1 MIYCIKRIAK
11 AFLLPILSYL
21 GSKNARRY
29 IQYARYRKRPVCS
42 SFVLY
47 ESFYGRGMNDNPYA
61 LFSEFIKRPDFT
73 DYTHIWILDDVL
85 QYKETINT
93 YKKKY
98 TNVLFVSYMS
108 KKYVEYLAKTKYLIN
123 NSTFPDF
130 FVKRDEQVYLN
141 TWHGIPLK
149 CMGNTMREFSSDTN
163 IIRNFLFSDFLLAAN
178 DHMVSMYAQSYK
190 LQDLYDGTIL
200 LEGYPRVDFLFSY
213 NKKKVW
219 NELHRRGIQ
228 LATNKKLIVYA
239 PTWRGNNLSRPEY
252 EISSFC
258 DFKEKLENQLHDLSY
273 QILFKPHNSLYKSIA
288 SDPSLA
294 SFLVPV
300 DFNTNELLAVTDI
313 LITDYS
319 SIWFDYLAT
328 NNPVIF
334 YMPDKDDYESSRG
347 LFFNINELPGPEAKT
362 VSDIAEYIRDIKQ
375 VTRRFSSSYTD
386 WKKWTFYHDDGA
398 ASSRI
403 LKIFLSGK
411 YDFSSKVPLRSSKK
425 HICFDSGVLKRNG
438 ITYSLIN
445 LLHIIDY
452 EKYDITL
459 CIPKKESDLSKELVK
474 ILPTQVRLLPRFGK
488 RKVGTIF
495 ELIRFFLIDAFGI
508 RNLFLRK
515 IFPQDYLDFEL
526 KRNTAG
532 GNYDVYIQYSGFDR
546 EHIIK
551 NAAAKK
557 GKKIIWQHN
566 DMVSERNR
574 PVNGKKKFY
583 RTLQTIFTFYEFF
596 DRIVGCSRE
605 VMELNRKN
613 IRGNIDPYKYMYCR
627 NAINYEKILS
637 GIEEDL
643 LVTEN
648 GKQYLSYQ
656 SISYDGEKNTKK
668 LVPVPD
674 ESITAFVNI
683 GRLSAAKNQ
692 ENLIKGFYKFSRK
705 YPNTVLYIIGDGP
718 LYRTLEKLIQ
728 DLDLEGKVILTGAV
742 SNPFRLASECDCFIL
757 PSLFEG
763 QPVVLLEARVLNLPI
778 IVSNFKTVKSALVEN
793 GQYIIDTGIDDI
805 AQGMK
810 AFMENRVPR
819 IPFDC
824 IAYNQMVSNEFDS
837 VINSL
842 FEDKRYK

>member
-1 MIYCIKRIAK
+1 M
-11 AFLLPILSYL
+11 
-21 GSKNARRY
+21 
-29 IQYARYRKRPVCS
+29 QYAQYRKKSIYS

-47 ESFYGRGMNDNPYA
+47 ESFYGRGINDSPYA
-61 LFSEFIKRPDFT
+61 LFCEFVKRSDFSN
-73 DYTHIWILDDVL
+73 YTHLWILDDVAK
-85 QYKETINT
+85 YKEIVKS
-93 YKKKY
+93 YKRKY
-98 TNVLFVSYMS
+98 SNVLFVSYMS
-108 KKYVEYLAKTKYLIN
+108 RKYVEYLARTKFLIN

-130 FVKRDEQVYLN
+130 FVKREEQIYLN

-163 IIRNFLFSDFLLAAN
+163 IIRNFLFADFLLAAN

-200 LEGYPRVDFLFSY
+200 LEGYPRADFLFSC
-213 NKKKVW
+213 KKKDVCD
-219 NELHRRGIQ
+219 ELHRRGIK
-228 LATNKKLIVYA
+228 LETNKKIIVYA

-252 EISSFC
+252 EISSFY
-258 DFKEKLENQLHDLSY
+258 DFKEELENQLHGLSY
-273 QILFKPHNSLYKSIA
+273 QILFKPHNSLYKSIV
-288 SDPSLA
+288 SDLSLT

-347 LFFNINELPGPEAKT
+347 LFFNVNELPGPEAKT
-362 VSDIAEYIRDIKQ
+362 VSDIAGYIRDIKQ
-375 VTRRFSSSYTD
+375 VTRQFSSSYSD
-386 WKKWTFYHDDGA
+386 WKKWAFYHDDGK
-398 ASSRI
+398 ASSRV
-403 LKIFLSGK
+403 LGIFLSGK
-411 YDFSSKVPLRSSKK
+411 SDSCSKVSLRTSKK

-438 ITYSLIN
+438 ITFSLIN

-459 CIPKKESDLSKELVK
+459 CVPKNESDLSEELIK
-474 ILPTQVRLLPRFGK
+474 LLPKQVRLLPRFGT
-488 RKVGTIF
+488 RKVGAIF
-495 ELIRFFLIDAFGI
+495 ELIRFFMIDAFGI
-508 RNLFLRK
+508 RNIILRK
-515 IFPQDYLDFEL
+515 VFPQNYLDLEL
-526 KRNTAG
+526 KRESAG

-546 EHIIK
+546 ERIIK
-551 NAAAKK
+551 YAAAKN

-566 DMVSERNR
+566 DMVSESNR

-692 ENLIKGFYKFSRK
+692 ENLIKGFSKYLKE
-705 YPNTVLYIIGDGP
+705 YPNSVLYIIGDGP
-718 LYRTLEKLIQ
+718 LYGTLEKLIH
-728 DLDLEGKVILTGAV
+728 DLDLDGKVILTGAV

-757 PSLFEG
+757 PSLYEG

-778 IVSNFKTVKSALVEN
+778 IVSNFKTVNSALVEN
-793 GQYIIDTGIDDI
+793 GQYIIGTGVDDI
-805 AQGMK
+805 VHGMQ
-810 AFMENRVPR
+810 AFMEGKVPQ
-819 IPFDC
+819 ISFDY
-824 IAYNQMVSNEFDS
+824 IAYNQMVINEFDS
-837 VINSL
+837 IINSL
-842 FEDKRYK
+842 F